1 MKRVVFSLATLLI
14 AAACTDQRTSPSAS
28 HAFGPNG
35 RSNAAAAAVAA
46 VGGPL
51 ASGDCTRSTGKPVEV
66 SFPFS
71 ATDGGSATLT
81 VIDNG
86 VQGLNGTITLN
97 GVEVVTHPMLGG
109 NGPVSLSIPVTTAA
123 DNVLVCKLE
132 GKPGSGL
139 SFQVQ

>member
-1 MKRVVFSLATLLI
+1 MKKIALS
-14 AAACTDQRTSPSAS
+14 AAALLFAAGCSDQGVTSAGKALGPS
-28 HAFGPNG
+28 G
-35 RSNAAAAAVAA
+35 RSNAAAVVAA

-51 ASGDCTRSTGKPVEV
+51 AAGDCLRSTGKPVEI

-71 ATDGGSATLT
+71 ATAGSATLT
-81 VIDNG
+81 VTDNG

-123 DNVLVCKLE
+123 GDNVLVCKLE

-139 SFQVQ
+139 SFQLQ